1 MKIILTADV
10 TGLGESGDIVEVKD
24 GYARNLLL
32 PRGLAIVATKGAQ
45 KQVETIRRTQEA
57 RRVRNLEHAQELK
70 QQLQGLGAVTLTAK
84 VSKQGKLFGSI
95 TSADVV
101 SAVRKAG
108 GPNLDKRSVDLRGH
122 IKSLGKH
129 IVDVRLHPDVKTT
142 VSVQVAAAAS
152 N

>member
-70 QQLQGLGAVTLTAK
+70 AQLQELGAVTLTAK

-95 TSADVV
+95 TAADVV
-101 SAVRKAG
+101 AAVRKAG
-108 GPNLDKRSVDLRGH
+108 GPNLDKRSVELRGH
-122 IKSLGKH
+122 IKDLGKH
-129 IVDVRLHPDVKTT
+129 GVDVRLHPDVKAS
-142 VSVQVAAAAS
+142 VNVQVSAAS
-152 N
+152 

>member
-10 TGLGESGDIVEVKD
+10 AGLGESGDIVEVRD
-24 GYARNLLL
+24 GHARNLLL
-32 PRGLAIVATKGAQ
+32 PRGLAMAATKGAQ

-57 RRVRNLEHAQELK
+57 RRVRNLEHARELK
-70 QQLQGLGAVTLTAK
+70 QQIQDLGSVKLTAK

-101 SAVRKAG
+101 AAVRKAG

-129 IVDVRLHPDVKTT
+129 SVDVRLHPDVKASVNVEVAS
-142 VSVQVAAAAS
+142 VS
-152 N
+152 

>member
-45 KQVETIRRTQEA
+45 KQIETIRRTQEA

-70 QQLQGLGAVTLTAK
+70 AQLQDLGPVTLTAK
-84 VSKQGKLFGSI
+84 VSAQGKLFGSI
-95 TSADVV
+95 TAADVV
-101 SAVRKAG
+101 AAVRKAG
-108 GPNLDKRSVDLRGH
+108 GPNLDKRTVDLRGH
-122 IKSLGKH
+122 IKALGKH
-129 IVDVRLHPDVKTT
+129 GVDVRLHPDVKAS
-142 VSVQVAAAAS
+142 VNVQVSAAS
-152 N
+152 

>member
-45 KQVETIRRTQEA
+45 KQVETIRRVQES

-70 QQLQGLGAVTLTAK
+70 QQLQGLGSVTLGAK
-84 VSKQGKLFGSI
+84 VSAQGKLFGSI
-95 TSADVV
+95 TAADVV
-101 SAVRKAG
+101 AAVRKAG

-129 IVDVRLHPDVKTT
+129 SVDVRLHPDVKTQLNVE
-142 VSVQVAAAAS
+142 VSAAS
-152 N
+152 

>member
-45 KQVETIRRTQEA
+45 KQVETIRRAQEA

-70 QQLQGLGAVTLTAK
+70 QQLQDLGSVTLTAK

-95 TSADVV
+95 TPADVV
-101 SAVRKAG
+101 AAVRKAG

-122 IKSLGKH
+122 IKSTGKH
-129 IVDVRLHPDVKTT
+129 PVDVRLHPDVKASVNVE
-142 VSVQVAAAAS
+142 VSPAS
-152 N
+152 

>member
-10 TGLGESGDIVEVKD
+10 TGLGESGDIVEVRD
-24 GYARNLLL
+24 GHARNLLL

-57 RRVRNLEHAQELK
+57 RRVRNLEHARELK
-70 QQLQGLGAVTLTAK
+70 QQLNDLGAVKLTAK

-95 TSADVV
+95 GSGDVAT
-101 SAVRKAG
+101 AVRKAG
-108 GPNLDKRSVDLRGH
+108 GPNLDKRTVELRGH

-129 IVDVRLHPDVKTT
+129 TVDVRLHPDVTAS
-142 VSVQVAAAAS
+142 VSVEVTPVG
-152 N
+152 

>member
-57 RRVRNLEHAQELK
+57 RRVRNLEHAHELK
-70 QQLQGLGAVTLTAK
+70 QQLQGLGGVTLTAK

-95 TSADVV
+95 TSADIVA
-101 SAVRKAG
+101 AVRKAG

-122 IKSLGKH
+122 IKSLGRH
-129 IVDVRLHPDVKTT
+129 VVDVRLHPDVKAS
-142 VSVQVAAAAS
+142 VSVQVAAAA

>member
-10 TGLGESGDIVEVKD
+10 SGLGESGDIVEVKD

-70 QQLQGLGAVTLTAK
+70 AQLQELGPVVLTAK
-84 VSKQGKLFGSI
+84 VSGQGKLFGSI
-95 TSADVV
+95 TAADVV
-101 SAVRKAG
+101 AAVRKAG
-108 GPNLDKRSVDLRGH
+108 GPNLDKRTVDLRGH
-122 IKSLGKH
+122 IKALGKH
-129 IVDVRLHPDVKTT
+129 GVDVRLHPDVKAS
-142 VSVQVAAAAS
+142 VNVQVSAAS
-152 N
+152 

>member
-45 KQVETIRRTQEA
+45 KQIETIRRTQEA

-70 QQLQGLGAVTLTAK
+70 AQLQDLGPVTLNAK
-84 VSKQGKLFGSI
+84 VSAQGKLFGSI
-95 TSADVV
+95 TAADVV
-101 SAVRKAG
+101 AAVRKAG
-108 GPNLDKRSVDLRGH
+108 GPNLDKRTVDLRGH
-122 IKSLGKH
+122 IKALGKH
-129 IVDVRLHPDVKTT
+129 GVDVRLHPDVKAS
-142 VSVQVAAAAS
+142 VNVQVSAAS
-152 N
+152 